1 MGGGVRVKI
10 PRKNVILAS
19 VLKWNEN
26 SNLPHTWNC
35 LLDLST
41 REAKEEV
48 GGDTADAAQRLQKQD
63 MRGQD

>member
-1 MGGGVRVKI
+1 M
-10 PRKNVILAS
+10 ILAS

-26 SNLPHTWNC
+26 SNLSHTWNC

-48 GGDTADAAQRLQKQD
+48 GGDTVDAAQRLQKQD